1 MTADLRRLIADDAFA
16 ASFQTL
22 GQYRAALLSAASQ
35 VLPDPEPSLLELLNG
50 GWHYSDPELSST
62 SKIGFPLRQSNT
74 EQLVDGRWWAPT
86 CGDALQQVVN
96 NARALWRKHNGAA
109 Q

>member
-22 GQYRAALLSAASQ
+22 AQYRAALLSAASQ

-50 GWHYSDPELSST
+50 GWVLGGGRIEHET
-62 SKIGFPLRQSNT
+62 A
-74 EQLVDGRWWAPT
+74 QLVDGRWWET
-86 CGDALQQVVN
+86 TRGNNALQQVVN
-96 NARALWRKHNGAA
+96 NARALWRAHNGDA